1 MNMAV
6 LEKAPLLPHEGTN
19 LQSSSVIVH
28 NNISPPRSIQ
38 QRV

>member
-6 LEKAPLLPHEGTN
+6 LEKAPVRTHEGTK
-19 LQSSSVIVH
+19 LQFSFVIVH
-28 NNISPPRSIQ
+28 NNILPTRSIQ